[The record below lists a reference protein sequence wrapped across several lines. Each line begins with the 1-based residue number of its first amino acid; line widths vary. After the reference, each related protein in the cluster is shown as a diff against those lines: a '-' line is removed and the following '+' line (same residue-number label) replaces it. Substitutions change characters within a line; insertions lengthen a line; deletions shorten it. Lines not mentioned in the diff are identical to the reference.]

1 MPANFR
7 TYGVGELI
15 LNVDLNQ
22 DNDATRDLIG
32 AALNAL
38 LGVASAL
45 PSSGPGYGPC
55 VVIPSTN
62 ALTVTAG
69 GQGQTLFLN
78 GRVAN
83 ALTPQAFTIPANS
96 SGVSRTDIIAVQ
108 YNAIPTSPQTRA
120 VEAADTSISPGTIFS
135 VQESLSYQYV
145 VGSSAPPV
153 GYTAF
158 AQLIV
163 PSGAG
168 VLVAAN
174 ITYLL
179 PTMAALIGAI
189 VGALVTAINGQTGV
203 LTLANGGGIGIA
215 AASGTITLTNTGV
228 TSLGGASGALALS
241 GRGMKLTVGQG
252 GVLTYDN
259 VGVTSIARLTGDVVI
274 SAGPGI
280 STQQPNPQTLE
291 IDNSGVIG
299 VNGRTGQIVL
309 VQGAGTTISE
319 GPSGTF
325 TIAST
330 GTPGPTGTVGA
341 QGPVGPIGQTG
352 PTGPN
357 GPNGPPGPTGPNGP
371 VGVQG
376 SVGPA
381 STAPGPAG
389 PAGVQGPASSIPG
402 PTGPTGAQGP
412 SGGVGSMYTNV
423 AAQTGGAQGLALR
436 FALPAGGYDVYASV
450 QVDISNGTA
459 TLTGSGANWQA
470 PSVTMSDTNGNEF
483 LEYVGSAVGGQTPAV
498 TFTISNPGGIVYRGV
513 MKIWACRV
521 T

>member
-7 TYGVGELI
+7 TYGVGELF
-15 LNVDLNQ
+15 LNADLNQ

-55 VVIPSTN
+55 VLVPATN
-62 ALTVTAG
+62 ALTVTGG

-78 GRVAN
+78 GRVVN
-83 ALTPQAFTIPANS
+83 ALAPQTFTIPANS
-96 SGVSRTDIIAVQ
+96 SGVPRTDLIAVQ
-108 YNAIPTSPQTRA
+108 YNPIPTNPQTRA
-120 VEAADTSISPGTIFS
+120 IEAADTSISPGTIYS
-135 VQESLSYQYV
+135 VQEGLSYQYI
-145 VGSSAPPV
+145 VGSTAPPV

-158 AQLIV
+158 AQLV
-163 PSGAG
+163 VASGAG

-179 PTMAALIGAI
+179 PTMASLIGAI

-215 AASGTITLTNTGV
+215 SANGTITLTNIGV
-228 TSLGGASGALALS
+228 TSLGGAAGALTLS

-299 VNGRTGQIVL
+299 VNGRTGQIAL
-309 VQGAGTTISE
+309 VQGANTTISE

-330 GTPGPTGTVGA
+330 GVAGPTGGA
-341 QGPVGPIGQTG
+341 GSQGPVGPTGQTG

-357 GPNGPPGPTGPNGP
+357 GPLGPPGPTGPLGP
-371 VGVQG
+371 AGVQG

-381 STAPGPAG
+381 STAPGPSG

-402 PTGPTGAQGP
+402 PTGPVGAQGP

-423 AAQTGGAQGLALR
+423 AVQSGSSQTLALR
-436 FALPAGGYDVYASV
+436 YALPAGGYDVYASV
-450 QVDISNGTA
+450 QVDVGGGTVS
-459 TLTGSGANWQA
+459 LVGGGANWQA
-470 PSVTMSDTNGNEF
+470 TSVTMSDTNGNEF
-483 LEYVGSAVGGQTPAV
+483 LEYVGSAVGGQTPSV
-498 TFTISNPGGIVYRGV
+498 TFVCSNPASIVWRGI